1 MTTPEEL
8 EALPTKELRERAF
21 SRARHRL
28 DVGFFWNLLE
38 AVPAVEAAAGHD
50 DEAAVDIMSLSRRVE
65 DLINPDTTEEADAFR
80 PIYIDYLLNHD
91 SGD

>member
-1 MTTPEEL
+1 M
-8 EALPTKELRERAF
+8 
-21 SRARHRL
+21 

-50 DEAAVDIMSLSRRVE
+50 DEAAVDILSLSRRVE

-80 PIYIDYLLNHD
+80 PIYIDYLLEHGDKD
-91 SGD
+91 S